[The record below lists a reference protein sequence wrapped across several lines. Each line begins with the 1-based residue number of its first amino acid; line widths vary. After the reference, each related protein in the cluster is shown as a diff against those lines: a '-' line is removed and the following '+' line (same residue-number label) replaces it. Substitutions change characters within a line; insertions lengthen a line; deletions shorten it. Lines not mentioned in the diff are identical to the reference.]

1 MNNTTPPPQRPPS
14 SSSFAASN
22 DSPHRNKSVSSS
34 SSTNHR
40 RSSSNPNNV
49 DTIEY
54 VLGNNTN
61 GSATSL
67 NNNKRRSSQV
77 LPVHGSSSTSSA
89 SSGNYNSSNNNNRND
104 PDYTSPSLPF
114 SPYTPP
120 TLLSQRFNHESDN
133 EDGNIGTY
141 DNDPED
147 SDRTEGSEIT
157 PSRAKDSSRPRVA
170 KRPTYDH
177 KHDRCQQRVYLE
189 EEDVELIFTGYR
201 YRKSR
206 LVLYYILCALSFGII
221 FLLGR
226 WMPRHYIAFVAQ
238 KCEMNHAEF
247 IVVQNEWGQLAM
259 QSVFTKYYGGP
270 IDSVFSPEQM
280 EKPEDDE
287 SYDET
292 VTTGT
297 LHDMRYFDH
306 QYIRFIYNPSAQAFM
321 QNSQWKDP
329 DWSNSANCE
338 RGIGRETH
346 QERTMVFGSNLI
358 DVQEKTIG
366 QLLVQ
371 EVLHPFY
378 VFQVFSM
385 ILWFADDYYYYA
397 ACIFVIST
405 VSVVTELVE
414 TKKTMKRMRNMSR
427 FTCNTKVFRSGRWR
441 YIGSEELVPGDV
453 FEVTD
458 SDLTVFPCDAVLL
471 TGDCIVNESMLTGE
485 SVPVSKIPVTDAA
498 LQHMDLSLANIPTEI
513 ASHFLFSGTKIV
525 RARPGV
531 SKQPGAIDAADEE
544 FGTSPPMRGLAM
556 VVRVGFN
563 TTKGTLIRS
572 MLFPKP
578 NDFQFY
584 RDSFRFIGI
593 LAMIA
598 CVGFL
603 ISTVN
608 FVRMG
613 VPFKAMIVKALDLIT
628 IVVPP
633 ALPATMSIGTSFAIA
648 RLKRSSIFCISPT
661 RVNIGGKIN
670 CMCFDKTGTLTED
683 GLDVLGVQCAD
694 SETGKFGE
702 MLNNV
707 DEIHHAP
714 ATILEKTMSLLF
726 AMTTCHSVKSLNGEL
741 IGDPLDLKMF
751 EFTQWTLEEGGLGAR
766 TASVSESAQNGSSGN
781 GGIVSTVVRPPGGK
795 QFNLDDIIAKHN
807 NGSHISESGDG
818 GAFLE
823 LGIIRCFEFVSS
835 LRRMSVIV
843 KRLHSPGMDIFVKG
857 APEVMTDIC
866 IKDTLP
872 LDYQERLAYYTH
884 HGYRVIACA
893 YKSVPTLNFIRA
905 QRLKREQAESDLI
918 FLGFIIFE
926 NKLKP
931 TTAPIIATLGNARIR
946 QVMCTGDN
954 VLTAIS
960 VSRECGLINKA
971 REVYTPRFLTG
982 DSVTEMSE
990 IVWENVDNERMIL
1003 DPVTLKP
1010 ATTWSDGSSLG
1021 PEFPRYSHMM
1031 NDYVLAVTG
1040 DCFRWMVDYASTST
1054 LNRMLVKGQIFARMS
1069 PDEKHELVEHLQA
1082 IGYCVGFCG
1091 DGANDCGALKAAD
1104 VGISLSEAEASVAAP
1119 FTSRSNDIGCVV
1131 KVIQEG
1137 RAALVTSFSCFKY
1150 MALYSII
1157 QFTTVSFLY
1166 AFASNL
1172 GDFQFLYIDLVLIL
1186 PIAVFMGR
1194 TEAFPILHPKRPTA
1208 NLVSKKVLTSL
1219 IGQILIQSLFQGGL
1233 FIIVRHQPWYTPPD
1247 YDPEEKNI
1255 DCIENT
1261 VLFLLSCFQYLLV
1274 AIVFSVGPPYR
1285 KPMASNRPFV
1295 LITVTLVITS
1305 AIMVLVP
1312 TAWITELMQLV
1323 HIPFSFRCL
1332 IIIMAGL
1339 NLLLSLVC
1347 EAYVF
1352 PMFSKLIGEW
1362 WGRRKAGKEERFQR
1376 QQEVFAPPPQH
1387 QQSGLSGA
1395 GGAGYGSQDLTDRRQ
1410 QTQGAGVDV
1419 AVVVSGDIAGAGAGV
1434 YGSGPATNK
1443 VVKKKASIKIY
1454 KIVEDE
1460 MMGP

>member
-1 MNNTTPPPQRPPS
+1 M
-14 SSSFAASN
+14 
-22 DSPHRNKSVSSS
+22 
-34 SSTNHR
+34 
-40 RSSSNPNNV
+40 
-49 DTIEY
+49 
-54 VLGNNTN
+54 L
-61 GSATSL
+61 SL
-67 NNNKRRSSQV
+67 
-77 LPVHGSSSTSSA
+77 LHGSSAPAANSA
-89 SSGNYNSSNNNNRND
+89 PGAQALDRID
-104 PDYTSPSLPF
+104 PDYSSPSLPF
-114 SPYTPP
+114 TPPPPP
-120 TLLSQRFNHESDN
+120 TLLSQRFNHESDSEN
-133 EDGNIGTY
+133 DNS
-141 DNDPED
+141 DNDQDD
-147 SDRTEGSEIT
+147 SDRTEGEMNHS
-157 PSRAKDSSRPRVA
+157 VA
-170 KRPTYDH
+170 KIMKKANKRPPAIDH
-177 KHDRCQQRVYLE
+177 RLDRCKQRVYLE
-189 EEDVELIFTGYR
+189 EEDVELTFTGYK
-201 YRKSR
+201 YNQSA
-206 LVLYYILCALSFGII
+206 LYLYYLLCVLSGGIV

-226 WMPRHYIAFVAQ
+226 WMPQRYIAFVAQ
-238 KCEMNHAEF
+238 KCEMSKAEC
-247 IVVQNEWGQLAM
+247 IVVQNEWGQISTELI
-259 QSVFTKYYGGP
+259 FTKYYGGP

-280 EKPEDDE
+280 EKPDYGDDD
-287 SYDET
+287 SYEET
-292 VTTGT
+292 VTSGM
-297 LHDMRYFDH
+297 LHDMRYFDY
-306 QYIRFIYNPSAQAFM
+306 QYIRFIYNPSAQSFM
-321 QNSQWKDP
+321 QNSHWKDS
-329 DWSNSANCE
+329 DWSRVANCE

-346 QERTMVFGSNLI
+346 QERAMVFGENII
-358 DVQEKTIG
+358 DVQEKTVG

-378 VFQVFSM
+378 IFQVFSM
-385 ILWFADDYYYYA
+385 ALWFADDYYYYA

-414 TKKTMKRMRNMSR
+414 TKKTMRRMRNMSR

-441 YIGSEELVPGDV
+441 YVGSDELVPGDV
-453 FEVTD
+453 FEITD
-458 SDLTVFPCDAVLL
+458 SDLAVFPCDAVLL

-485 SVPVSKIPVTDAA
+485 SVPVSKIPVTDVA
-498 LQHMDLSLANIPTEI
+498 LQHMDLSLSNIPADI
-513 ASHFLFSGTKIV
+513 ARHFLFSGTKIV
-525 RARPGV
+525 RARPGAPRQ
-531 SKQPGAIDAADEE
+531 SGAASIEDDEY
-544 FGTSPPMRGLAM
+544 GTNPPLRGLAM
-556 VVRVGFN
+556 VVRIGFN

-598 CVGFL
+598 CIGFL

-613 VPFKAMIVKALDLIT
+613 VPFKMMIVKALDLIT

-648 RLKRSSIFCISPT
+648 RLKRSDIFCISPT

-702 MLNNV
+702 MLDNM
-707 DEIHHAP
+707 DQMQSAP
-714 ATILEKTMSLLF
+714 DTILETSMPLLY
-726 AMTTCHSVKSLNGEL
+726 AMATCHSVKSVNGDL

-751 EFTQWTLEEGGLGAR
+751 EFTRWILDEGGLGTRIAN
-766 TASVSESAQNGSSGN
+766 VSESSQGGERGNN
-781 GGIVSTVVRPPGGK
+781 GGVVSTVVRPPGGK
-795 QFNLDDIIAKHN
+795 QFDLEDMIASN
-807 NGSHISESGDG
+807 NSRETIEVN
-818 GAFLE
+818 AFLE

-843 KRLHSPGMDIFVKG
+843 KRLHSPGMEVFVKG

-866 IKDTLP
+866 LKASLP
-872 LDYQERLAYYTH
+872 LDYTERLAYYTH

-893 YKSVPTLNFIRA
+893 YKSMPTLNFVRA
-905 QRLKREQAESDLI
+905 QRVKREQVESELT
-918 FLGFIIFE
+918 FLGFIVFE

-931 TTAPIIATLGNARIR
+931 TTEPIVATLGNAHIR

-971 REVYTPRFLTG
+971 REVYTPRFVSG
-982 DSVTEMSE
+982 DSMTETSE
-990 IVWENVDNERMIL
+990 IVWENTDNQRMTL
-1003 DPVTLKP
+1003 DPITLKP
-1010 ATTWSDGSSLG
+1010 SMTWSDDSSNG
-1021 PEFPRYSHMM
+1021 PEFPRYSHLM

-1040 DCFRWMVDYASTST
+1040 DCFRWMVDYAPTST

-1069 PDEKHELVEHLQA
+1069 PDEKHELVEHLQG

-1186 PIAVFMGR
+1186 PTAVFMGH
-1194 TEAFPILHPKRPTA
+1194 TEAFPVLNPKRPTA

-1219 IGQILIQSLFQGGL
+1219 IGQILIQSLFQGAL
-1233 FIIVRHQPWYTPPD
+1233 FLIVRRQPWYTPPE
-1247 YDPEEKNI
+1247 YDSEEKNI
-1255 DCIENT
+1255 ECFENT
-1261 VLFLLSCFQYLLV
+1261 VLFLLSCFQYMLV

-1285 KPMASNRPFV
+1285 KPMSSNRPFV
-1295 LITVTLVITS
+1295 IITVGLVLTS
-1305 AIMVLVP
+1305 AVMVLLP
-1312 TAWITELMQLV
+1312 TQWITEVMQLV
-1323 HIPFSFRCL
+1323 QIPFSFRMFIL
-1332 IIIMAGL
+1332 IFAGVDL
-1339 NLLLSLVC
+1339 GLSLLC
-1347 EAYVF
+1347 ESYMF
-1352 PMFSKLIGEW
+1352 PHVARWIGGW
-1362 WGRRKAGKEERFQR
+1362 LNGRKARRERWHQQ
-1376 QQEVFAPPPQH
+1376 QQEVFAASSRH
-1387 QQSGLSGA
+1387 QITQSTSNLV
-1395 GGAGYGSQDLTDRRQ
+1395 GYGSQSMTNPTAI
-1410 QTQGAGVDV
+1410 QTGGSSRTAENVIV
-1419 AVVVSGDIAGAGAGV
+1419 AVDGHMESSSGGGGVKKAAG
-1434 YGSGPATNK
+1434 
-1443 VVKKKASIKIY
+1443 KKASVKIY
-1454 KIVEDE
+1454 KIIEDE

>member
-1 MNNTTPPPQRPPS
+1 MLPLHGPPS
-14 SSSFAASN
+14 S
-22 DSPHRNKSVSSS
+22 
-34 SSTNHR
+34 
-40 RSSSNPNNV
+40 
-49 DTIEY
+49 
-54 VLGNNTN
+54 GNNNT
-61 GSATSL
+61 
-67 NNNKRRSSQV
+67 
-77 LPVHGSSSTSSA
+77 
-89 SSGNYNSSNNNNRND
+89 NNRND

-114 SPYTPP
+114 SPYSPP
-120 TLLSQRFNHESDN
+120 TLLSQRFNYESDN
-133 EDGNIGTY
+133 EDGN
-141 DNDPED
+141 NDSNDDDPDD

-157 PSRAKDSSRPRVA
+157 PSMVKSAPGASSRPKVA

-189 EEDVELIFTGYR
+189 EEDVELIFTGYK
-201 YRKSR
+201 YLKSK
-206 LVLYYILCALSFGII
+206 LYIYYILCALSFGII

-259 QSVFTKYYGGP
+259 ESVFTKYYGGP

-280 EKPEDDE
+280 EKTEDDE
-287 SYDET
+287 SYNET
-292 VTTGT
+292 VITGT
-297 LHDMRYFDH
+297 LHDMRYFDY
-306 QYIRFIYNPSAQAFM
+306 QYIRFIFNPSAQAFM

-329 DWSNSANCE
+329 DWSNAANCE

-346 QERTMVFGSNLI
+346 QERTMVFGHNLI

-405 VSVVTELVE
+405 VSVITELVE

-498 LQHMDLSLANIPTEI
+498 LQHLDLSLANIPAEI
-513 ASHFLFSGTKIV
+513 ARHFLFSGTKIV

-531 SKQPGAIDAADEE
+531 AKQPAAIDAADEE
-544 FGTSPPMRGLAM
+544 FGTSPPIRGLAM

-598 CVGFL
+598 CFGFL
-603 ISTVN
+603 ISTIN

-648 RLKRSSIFCISPT
+648 RLKRSNIFCISPT

-702 MLNNV
+702 MLSNV
-707 DEIHHAP
+707 DEMHHAP
-714 ATILEKTMSLLF
+714 ATILERCMSLLF

-766 TASVSESAQNGSSGN
+766 TASVSESTAQNGSSGN

-795 QFNLDDIIAKHN
+795 QFNLDDMIAKHN
-807 NGSHISESGDG
+807 NNSSQIADGGEG

-843 KRLHSPGMDIFVKG
+843 KRLHSPGLDIFVKG

-866 IKDTLP
+866 LKDTLP

-893 YKSVPTLNFIRA
+893 YKSMPNLNFIRA
-905 QRLKREQAESDLI
+905 QRLKREQAETDLT
-918 FLGFIIFE
+918 FLGFIVFE

-982 DSVTEMSE
+982 DSVTETSE

-1010 ATTWSDGSSLG
+1010 TTTWSDGSSHG
-1021 PEFPRYSHMM
+1021 PEFPQYSHMM

-1233 FIIVRHQPWYTPPD
+1233 FLIVRHQPWYTPPD
-1247 YDPEEKNI
+1247 YDPAEKNI

-1295 LITVTLVITS
+1295 LITVTLVLTS
-1305 AIMVLVP
+1305 AIMVLFP

-1323 HIPFSFRCL
+1323 HIPFSFRVL
-1332 IIIMAGL
+1332 IIVLAGL
-1339 NLLLSLVC
+1339 NLALSLVC

-1352 PMFSKLIGEW
+1352 PMFSKLLGEW
-1362 WGRRKAGKEERFQR
+1362 WGRRKAGREEKYQR
-1376 QQEVFAPPPQH
+1376 EQEVFAPP
-1387 QQSGLSGA
+1387 QQSVLSA
-1395 GGAGYGSQDLTDRRQ
+1395 GGMGYGSQDLTDRTQ
-1410 QTQGAGVDV
+1410 AQGAAAG
-1419 AVVVSGDIAGAGAGV
+1419 VVVRIDAAGPGANP
-1434 YGSGPATNK
+1434 SGPTPKK

>member
-1 MNNTTPPPQRPPS
+1 MINSGSPNSSKNDRQHNIHNNNSDNNITENTINNNLSFSYTSGRRNSINSATNHNTARSNAVGYMNS
-14 SSSFAASN
+14 I
-22 DSPHRNKSVSSS
+22 D
-34 SSTNHR
+34 STNR
-40 RSSSNPNNV
+40 RSSVMSF
-49 DTIEY
+49 
-54 VLGNNTN
+54 L
-61 GSATSL
+61 
-67 NNNKRRSSQV
+67 
-77 LPVHGSSSTSSA
+77 HGED
-89 SSGNYNSSNNNNRND
+89 RND
-104 PDYTSPSLPF
+104 IDNSIPSGHPSHF
-114 SPYTPP
+114 ASQT
-120 TLLSQRFNHESDN
+120 LSQRFNHDSDSEN
-133 EDGNIGTY
+133 DHDEDQ
-141 DNDPED
+141 ED
-147 SDRTEGSEIT
+147 SDRTEGDMSHYVT
-157 PSRAKDSSRPRVA
+157 KAKPKALA
-170 KRPTYDH
+170 KRAP
-177 KHDRCQQRVYLE
+177 
-189 EEDVELIFTGYR
+189 
-201 YRKSR
+201 
-206 LVLYYILCALSFGII
+206 
-221 FLLGR
+221 
-226 WMPRHYIAFVAQ
+226 AFAE
-238 KCEMNHAEF
+238 KCEMNRADC
-247 IVVQNEWGQLAM
+247 IVVENEWGQIVM
-259 QSVFTKYYGGP
+259 VPIFTKYYGGP

-280 EKPEDDE
+280 EKSGEGNDDT
-287 SYDET
+287 SFDET

-297 LHDMRYFDH
+297 LHDMRYFDY
-306 QYIRFIYNPSAQAFM
+306 QYIRFIYNPTVQLFM
-321 QNSQWKDP
+321 QNSYWKDP
-329 DWSNSANCE
+329 DWSNAVNCE
-338 RGIGRETH
+338 RGIGRETY
-346 QERTMVFGSNLI
+346 QERTMVFGQNII

-378 VFQVFSM
+378 IFQVFSM
-385 ILWFADDYYYYA
+385 ALWFADDYYYYA

-414 TKKTMKRMRNMSR
+414 TKKTMRRMRDMSR

-441 YIGSEELVPGDV
+441 YIGSDELVPGDV
-453 FEVTD
+453 FETTD
-458 SDLTVFPCDAVLL
+458 SDLAVFPCDAVLL

-485 SVPVSKIPVTDAA
+485 SVPVSKIPITAAA
-498 LQHMDLSLANIPTEI
+498 LQHLDLSLSNIPSEI
-513 ASHFLFSGTKIV
+513 ARHFLFSGTKIV
-525 RARPGV
+525 RARPGA
-531 SKQPGAIDAADEE
+531 SRQQENTNPEE
-544 FGTSPPMRGLAM
+544 NELGTNSTPRGLAM
-556 VVRVGFN
+556 VVRTGFN

-598 CVGFL
+598 CCGFL

-613 VPFKAMIVKALDLIT
+613 VPFHSMIVKALDLIT

-648 RLKRSSIFCISPT
+648 RLKRSNIFCISPT

-683 GLDVLGVQCAD
+683 GLDVLGIQCAD
-694 SETGKFGE
+694 SITNKFGE
-702 MLNNV
+702 MLSSV
-707 DEIHHAP
+707 EEMQTAP
-714 ATILEKTMSLLF
+714 KSMQDKATPMLF
-726 AMTTCHSVKSLNGEL
+726 AMTTCHSVKSVNGEL

-751 EFTQWTLEEGGLGAR
+751 DFTHWILEEGGLGTRIAN
-766 TASVSESAQNGSSGN
+766 VSESSQKRGKSDM

-795 QFNLDDIIAKHN
+795 QFNLEDMLASQ
-807 NGSHISESGDG
+807 GSRQPSDSNT
-818 GAFLE
+818 FLE

-843 KRLHSPGMDIFVKG
+843 KRLHNPGMDIFVKG

-866 IKDTLP
+866 LKETLP
-872 LDYQERLAYYTH
+872 LDYTERLAYYTH

-893 YKSVPTLNFIRA
+893 YKAMPTLNFLRA
-905 QRLKREQAESDLI
+905 QRVKREQVESDLV
-918 FLGFIIFE
+918 FLGFIVFE

-931 TTAPIIATLGNARIR
+931 TTAPIITTLSNARIR

-960 VSRECGLINKA
+960 VSKECGLINKV
-971 REVYTPRFLTG
+971 REVYTPRFVSG
-982 DSVTEMSE
+982 DSMTENSE
-990 IVWENVDNERMIL
+990 IVWENTDDERMTL
-1003 DPVTLKP
+1003 DSITLKP
-1010 ATTWSDGSSLG
+1010 SASWSSDSFHDQ
-1021 PEFPRYSHMM
+1021 EFPRYDQMM

-1040 DCFRWMVDYASTST
+1040 DCFRWMVDYAPTST

-1091 DGANDCGALKAAD
+1091 DGANDCGALKSAD

-1186 PIAVFMGR
+1186 PIAVLMGR
-1194 TEAFPILHPKRPTA
+1194 TEAYPLLNPKRPTA

-1219 IGQILIQSLFQGGL
+1219 IGQIMIQSLFQGLL
-1233 FIIVRHQPWYTPPD
+1233 FVIVRHQPWYTPPE
-1247 YDPEEKNI
+1247 YDSEEKNI
-1255 DCIENT
+1255 ECYENT

-1274 AIVFSVGPPYR
+1274 AIVFSVGPPFR
-1285 KPMASNRPFV
+1285 KPMSSNRPFV
-1295 LITVTLVITS
+1295 LVTIALVLIS
-1305 AIMVLVP
+1305 AIMVLFP
-1312 TAWITELMQLV
+1312 TKWLAEVMELV
-1323 HIPFSFRCL
+1323 SIPFSFRVGIL
-1332 IIIMAGL
+1332 IMAGL
-1339 NLLLSLVC
+1339 NLGLSLIC
-1347 EAYVF
+1347 ESYMF
-1352 PMFSKLIGEW
+1352 PVIARWIGEW
-1362 WGRRKAGKEERFQR
+1362 LNDRKSRREMNHFQ
-1376 QQEVFAPPPQH
+1376 QVDTSLPPQDL
-1387 QQSGLSGA
+1387 QSI
-1395 GGAGYGSQDLTDRRQ
+1395 GYGT
-1410 QTQGAGVDV
+1410 QTTATPIVTQTEAAETGVGFRASTPSHMKNNSGGDSV
-1419 AVVVSGDIAGAGAGV
+1419 KAVG
-1434 YGSGPATNK
+1434 
-1443 VVKKKASIKIY
+1443 KKSSVKIY

>member
-1 MNNTTPPPQRPPS
+1 M
-14 SSSFAASN
+14 
-22 DSPHRNKSVSSS
+22 
-34 SSTNHR
+34 
-40 RSSSNPNNV
+40 
-49 DTIEY
+49 
-54 VLGNNTN
+54 
-61 GSATSL
+61 
-67 NNNKRRSSQV
+67 
-77 LPVHGSSSTSSA
+77 
-89 SSGNYNSSNNNNRND
+89 SNNNGNKNND
-104 PDYTSPSLPF
+104 PDYNSPSLPF
-114 SPYTPP
+114 SPYSPP

-133 EDGNIGTY
+133 EDGNINSY
-141 DNDPED
+141 DDDPDD
-147 SDRTEGSEIT
+147 SDRTEGSEVT
-157 PSRAKDSSRPRVA
+157 SSMAKNTAIASAARLKA
-170 KRPTYDH
+170 TKRPTYDH
-177 KHDRCQQRVYLE
+177 RHDRCQQRVYLE
-189 EEDVELIFTGYR
+189 EEDVELVFTGYR

-206 LVLYYILCALSFGII
+206 LYLYYIFCALSIGII

-259 QSVFTKYYGGP
+259 ESVFTKYYGGP
-270 IDSVFSPEQM
+270 IDSVFSPKQM

-287 SYDET
+287 SYNDT

-297 LHDMRYFDH
+297 LHDMRYFDY

-329 DWSNSANCE
+329 DWNMAANCE
-338 RGIGRETH
+338 RGVGRETH
-346 QERTMVFGSNLI
+346 QERTMVFGLNLI
-358 DVQEKTIG
+358 DVKEKTVG

-371 EVLHPFY
+371 EILHPFY

-385 ILWFADDYYYYA
+385 ALWFADDYYYYA

-414 TKKTMKRMRNMSR
+414 TKKTMKRMRSMSR

-441 YIGSEELVPGDV
+441 YIGSDELVPGDV

-458 SDLTVFPCDAVLL
+458 SDLAVFPCDAVLL

-498 LQHMDLSLANIPTEI
+498 LQHMDLSLANIPSEI
-513 ASHFLFSGTKIV
+513 ASHFLFSGTKII

-531 SKQPGAIDAADEE
+531 AKQLAATDAVDEE

-556 VVRVGFN
+556 VVRIGFN

-598 CVGFL
+598 GFGFL
-603 ISTVN
+603 ISTIN
-608 FVRMG
+608 FVKMG

-648 RLKRSSIFCISPT
+648 RLKRSNIFCISPT

-683 GLDVLGVQCAD
+683 GLDVLGVQCPD
-694 SETGKFGE
+694 SDTGKFGE
-702 MLNNV
+702 MMSDV
-707 DEIHHAP
+707 DEMHHAP
-714 ATILEKTMSLLF
+714 TTTLEKCMALLF

-766 TASVSESAQNGSSGN
+766 TASVSDSAQGGSGGN
-781 GGIVSTVVRPPGGK
+781 GIVSTVVRPPGGK
-795 QFNLDDIIAKHN
+795 QFNLDDMIAKHN
-807 NGSHISESGDG
+807 NYTSPISDTSDT

-823 LGIIRCFEFVSS
+823 LGIIRCFEFVSQ

-866 IKDTLP
+866 IKGSLP
-872 LDYQERLAYYTH
+872 LDYQELLAFYTH

-893 YKSVPTLNFIRA
+893 YKSMPTLNFIRA
-905 QRLKREQAESDLI
+905 QRLKREQVEMDLT
-918 FLGFIIFE
+918 FLGFIVFE
-926 NKLKP
+926 NKLKS

-971 REVYTPRFLTG
+971 REVYTPRFVSG
-982 DSVTEMSE
+982 DSVTETSE
-990 IVWENVDNERMIL
+990 IVWENIDDGRMTL

-1010 ATTWSDGSSLG
+1010 VMTWSGGSSHG

-1031 NDYVLAVTG
+1031 NEYVLAVTG
-1040 DCFRWMVDYASTST
+1040 DCFRWIVDYASTST

-1069 PDEKHELVEHLQA
+1069 PDEKHELVEHLQS

-1194 TEAFPILHPKRPTA
+1194 TEAYPVLSPKRPTA

-1219 IGQILIQSLFQGGL
+1219 IGQILIQSLFQGCL
-1233 FIIVRHQPWYTPPD
+1233 FVIVRHQPWYTPPD
-1247 YDPEEKNI
+1247 YDPAEKNI

-1285 KPMASNRPFV
+1285 KPMSSNRPFV
-1295 LITVTLVITS
+1295 LITVALVLTS
-1305 AIMVLVP
+1305 AVMVLFP
-1312 TAWITELMQLV
+1312 TAWITDLMQLV
-1323 HIPFSFRCL
+1323 QIPFSFRVC
-1332 IIIMAGL
+1332 IVVMAGL
-1339 NLLLSLVC
+1339 NLVMSLVC
-1347 EAYVF
+1347 ERWVF
-1352 PMFSKLIGEW
+1352 PKFAKLMGGW
-1362 WGRRKAGKEERFQR
+1362 WGSRKAKKEERY
-1376 QQEVFAPPPQH
+1376 QQEQQVFAPPPQH
-1387 QQSGLSGA
+1387 PQSVVG
-1395 GGAGYGSQDLTDRRQ
+1395 GYGSQDLTRRADQ
-1410 QTQGAGVDV
+1410 QQEQSNGFVVTVDAGSSAV
-1419 AVVVSGDIAGAGAGV
+1419 ATEPV
-1434 YGSGPATNK
+1434 PKKTL
-1443 VVKKKASIKIY
+1443 KKKVSVKIY

-1460 MMGP
+1460 MMGA

>member
-1 MNNTTPPPQRPPS
+1 MKSSGPPHSPNHDRQFNTPNVNDNNNADNNSNISNNNINSNTDRSKRNSANSLNTYATRSNAIEYLNSTDPS
-14 SSSFAASN
+14 NPRSSILSLPHD
-22 DSPHRNKSVSSS
+22 DSALNF
-34 SSTNHR
+34 N
-40 RSSSNPNNV
+40 SSSNGNV
-49 DTIEY
+49 QDRIDID
-54 VLGNNTN
+54 
-61 GSATSL
+61 
-67 NNNKRRSSQV
+67 
-77 LPVHGSSSTSSA
+77 
-89 SSGNYNSSNNNNRND
+89 NSS
-104 PDYTSPSLPF
+104 PSGHF
-114 SPYTPP
+114 SHYPSQT
-120 TLLSQRFNHESDN
+120 LSQRFNHDSDS
-133 EDGNIGTY
+133 EHD
-141 DNDPED
+141 DEHED
-147 SDRTEGSEIT
+147 SDRTEGDMNPNVT
-157 PSRAKDSSRPRVA
+157 KTKPKAPV
-170 KRPTYDH
+170 KRPPTFDH
-177 KHDRCQQRVYLE
+177 RYDRCKQRVYLE
-189 EEDVELIFTGYR
+189 EEDVELTFTGYR
-201 YRKSR
+201 YRQSR
-206 LVLYYILCALSFGII
+206 LYLYYLLCILSFGII

-226 WMPRHYIAFVAQ
+226 WMPQRYIAFVAR
-238 KCEMNHAEF
+238 KCEMSKADC
-247 IVVQNEWGQLAM
+247 IVVENEWGQIAM
-259 QSVFTKYYGGP
+259 EPIFTKYYGGP

-280 EKPEDDE
+280 EKPSNDDDDC
-287 SYDET
+287 SYSET
-292 VTTGT
+292 VTTGM
-297 LHDMRYFDH
+297 LHDMRYFDY
-306 QYIRFIYNPSAQAFM
+306 QYIRFIYNPTARLFM

-329 DWSNSANCE
+329 DWSNTTNCE

-346 QERTMVFGSNLI
+346 QERTMVFGQNII

-378 VFQVFSM
+378 IFQVFSM
-385 ILWFADDYYYYA
+385 VLWFADDYYYYA
-397 ACIFVIST
+397 ACIFIIST

-453 FEVTD
+453 FEITD
-458 SDLTVFPCDAVLL
+458 SDLAVFPCDAVLL

-485 SVPVSKIPVTDAA
+485 SVPVSKIPVTTVA
-498 LQHMDLSLANIPTEI
+498 LQHLDLSLSNIPSEI
-513 ASHFLFSGTKIV
+513 ARHFLFSGTKIV
-525 RARPGV
+525 RARPGALR
-531 SKQPGAIDAADEE
+531 QQDQANADDDEY
-544 FGTSPPMRGLAM
+544 GTNSTPRGLAM
-556 VVRVGFN
+556 VVRIGFN

-598 CVGFL
+598 CGGFL

-613 VPFKAMIVKALDLIT
+613 VPFHMMIVKALDLIT

-648 RLKRSSIFCISPT
+648 RLKRSNIFCISPT

-694 SETGKFGE
+694 SETRKFGE
-702 MLNNV
+702 MLSTVEDMQNV
-707 DEIHHAP
+707 PKSLQEK
-714 ATILEKTMSLLF
+714 ATPMLF
-726 AMTTCHSVKSLNGEL
+726 AMTTCHSVKSVNGEL

-751 EFTQWTLEEGGLGAR
+751 DFTQWILEEGGLGTRIAN
-766 TASVSESAQNGSSGN
+766 VSEPSLKGGKENV

-795 QFNLDDIIAKHN
+795 QFNLEDMIASHGSREPLDSN
-807 NGSHISESGDG
+807 N
-818 GAFLE
+818 FLE
-823 LGIIRCFEFVSS
+823 LGIIRCFEFVSA

-866 IKDTLP
+866 VKESLP
-872 LDYQERLAYYTH
+872 LDYTERLAYYTH

-893 YKSVPTLNFIRA
+893 YKSMPNLNFVRA
-905 QRLKREQAESDLI
+905 QRVKREQVESDLV
-918 FLGFIIFE
+918 FLGFIVFE

-931 TTAPIIATLGNARIR
+931 TTAPIVATLSNARIR

-960 VSRECGLINKA
+960 VSKECGLINKA
-971 REVYTPRFLTG
+971 REVYTPRFVSG
-982 DSVTEMSE
+982 DSMTEASE
-990 IVWENVDNERMIL
+990 IVWENTDDERMTL
-1003 DPVTLKP
+1003 DFITLKP
-1010 ATTWSDGSSLG
+1010 STTWSDDSSHG
-1021 PEFPRYSHMM
+1021 PEFPRYDHLM

-1040 DCFRWMVDYASTST
+1040 DCFRWMVDYAPTST

-1069 PDEKHELVEHLQA
+1069 PDEKHELVEHLQG

-1091 DGANDCGALKAAD
+1091 DGANDCGALKSAD

-1194 TEAFPILHPKRPTA
+1194 TEAYPLLNPKRPTA

-1219 IGQILIQSLFQGGL
+1219 IGQIAIQSFFQGLL
-1233 FIIVRHQPWYTPPD
+1233 FVIVRHQPWYTPPE
-1247 YDPEEKNI
+1247 YDSEEKNI
-1255 DCIENT
+1255 ECYENT

-1274 AIVFSVGPPYR
+1274 AIVFSVGPPFR
-1285 KPMASNRPFV
+1285 KPMSSNRPFV
-1295 LITVTLVITS
+1295 FITITLVLVSTV
-1305 AIMVLVP
+1305 MVLFP
-1312 TAWITELMQLV
+1312 TQWLIELMQLV
-1323 HIPFSFRCL
+1323 YIPFSFRVG
-1332 IIIMAGL
+1332 IMIMAGV
-1339 NLLLSLVC
+1339 NLGLSLVC
-1347 EAYVF
+1347 EYYLF
-1352 PMFSKLIGEW
+1352 PAVARWIGQW
-1362 WGRRKAGKEERFQR
+1362 MNGRKARREIKQH
-1376 QQEVFAPPPQH
+1376 QQVIAPPPQY
-1387 QQSGLSGA
+1387 SL
-1395 GGAGYGSQDLTDRRQ
+1395 GYGSTPAVMQGISRDVEAGIGYDAND
-1410 QTQGAGVDV
+1410 QTQINV
-1419 AVVVSGDIAGAGAGV
+1419 
-1434 YGSGPATNK
+1434 GSGNT
-1443 VVKKKASIKIY
+1443 KKAAAGKKSSVKIY

>member
-1 MNNTTPPPQRPPS
+1 M
-14 SSSFAASN
+14 
-22 DSPHRNKSVSSS
+22 
-34 SSTNHR
+34 
-40 RSSSNPNNV
+40 
-49 DTIEY
+49 
-54 VLGNNTN
+54 
-61 GSATSL
+61 
-67 NNNKRRSSQV
+67 
-77 LPVHGSSSTSSA
+77 
-89 SSGNYNSSNNNNRND
+89 
-104 PDYTSPSLPF
+104 
-114 SPYTPP
+114 
-120 TLLSQRFNHESDN
+120 HED
-133 EDGNIGTY
+133 DQ
-141 DNDPED
+141 DD
-147 SDRTEGSEIT
+147 SDRTEGEMS
-157 PSRAKDSSRPRVA
+157 PSLAKATARAKSA
-170 KRPTYDH
+170 NKRGPTYDRY
-177 KHDRCQQRVYLE
+177 DRCQQRVYLE

-201 YRKSR
+201 YRQYR
-206 LVLYYILCALSFGII
+206 LYFYYLLCFLSGGII

-226 WMPRHYIAFVAQ
+226 WMPQRYIAFVAQ
-238 KCEMNHAEF
+238 KCEMSRAEC
-247 IVVQNEWGQLAM
+247 IVVQNEWGQI
-259 QSVFTKYYGGP
+259 STESIFKKYYGGP
-270 IDSVFSPEQM
+270 IDSVFSQEQL
-280 EKPEDDE
+280 EKPEGDDGC
-287 SYDET
+287 DET
-292 VTTGT
+292 VTTGM
-297 LHDMRYFDH
+297 LHDMRYFDY
-306 QYIRFIYNPSAQAFM
+306 QYIRFIYNPSVQTFM
-321 QNSQWKDP
+321 QNSHWKDP
-329 DWSNSANCE
+329 DWSRAASCE

-346 QERTMVFGSNLI
+346 QERTMVFGLNII
-358 DVQEKTIG
+358 DVQEKTVG

-378 VFQVFSM
+378 IFQVFSM

-414 TKKTMKRMRNMSR
+414 TKKTMRRMRNMSR

-453 FEVTD
+453 FEITD
-458 SDLTVFPCDAVLL
+458 SELTVFPCDAVLL

-485 SVPVSKIPVTDAA
+485 SVPVSKIPITDTA
-498 LQHMDLSLANIPTEI
+498 LQLLDLSLANIPTEI
-513 ASHFLFSGTKIV
+513 ARHFLFSGTKIV
-525 RARPGV
+525 RARPGP
-531 SKQPGAIDAADEE
+531 SRGAFPTTAEDEE
-544 FGTSPPMRGLAM
+544 YGMSPPLRGLAM

-598 CVGFL
+598 GIGFL
-603 ISTVN
+603 LSTIN

-613 VPFKAMIVKALDLIT
+613 VPFHMMIVKALDLIT

-648 RLKRSSIFCISPT
+648 RLRRSNIFCISPT

-683 GLDVLGVQCAD
+683 GLDVLGVQCANSD
-694 SETGKFGE
+694 TGKFGE
-702 MLNNV
+702 MMSNV
-707 DEIHHAP
+707 DEMQSAP
-714 ATILEKTMSLLF
+714 KSMLEKSMPLLF
-726 AMTTCHSVKSLNGEL
+726 GMTTCHSVKSVGGEL

-751 EFTQWTLEEGGLGAR
+751 EFTQWVLEEGGLGAR
-766 TASVSESAQNGSSGN
+766 TASVTESSFNNTNGDS

-795 QFNLDDIIAKHN
+795 QFSLEDMIASN
-807 NGSHISESGDG
+807 DSGDTSE
-818 GAFLE
+818 ASTFLE
-823 LGIIRCFEFVSS
+823 LGIIRCFEFVST

-843 KRLHSPGMDIFVKG
+843 KRLHSPGLEIFVKG

-866 IKDTLP
+866 LKESLP
-872 LDYQERLAYYTH
+872 LDYSARLSYYTH

-893 YKSVPTLNFIRA
+893 HKSMKNLNFVRA
-905 QRLKREQAESDLI
+905 QRLKREQAESELT
-918 FLGFIIFE
+918 FLGFIVFE

-931 TTAPIIATLGNARIR
+931 TTAPIVATLGNARIR

-960 VSRECGLINKA
+960 VSKECGLINKA
-971 REVYTPRFLTG
+971 REVYTPRFVTG
-982 DSVTEMSE
+982 DSMTEMSE
-990 IVWENVDNERMIL
+990 IVWENTDDERMTL
-1003 DPVTLKP
+1003 DSITLKP
-1010 ATTWSDGSSLG
+1010 STTWSDDSSNG
-1021 PEFPRYSHMM
+1021 PEFPHYSHML

-1040 DCFRWMVDYASTST
+1040 DCFRWMVDYAPTST

-1069 PDEKHELVEHLQA
+1069 PDEKHELVEYLQG

-1186 PIAVFMGR
+1186 PIAVLMGR
-1194 TEAFPILHPKRPTA
+1194 TEAYPVLNPKRPTA

-1219 IGQILIQSLFQGGL
+1219 IGQILLQSLFQGSL
-1233 FIIVRHQPWYTPPD
+1233 FLIVRRQPWYTPPE
-1247 YDPEEKNI
+1247 YDREEKNI
-1255 DCIENT
+1255 ECYENT

-1295 LITVTLVITS
+1295 GITVVLVLIS
-1305 AIMVLVP
+1305 ALMVLFP
-1312 TAWITELMQLV
+1312 SRWISEFMQLV
-1323 HIPFSFRCL
+1323 EVPFSFRVWIL
-1332 IIIMAGL
+1332 VLAGM
-1339 NLLLSLVC
+1339 NLGLALLSESHL
-1347 EAYVF
+1347 F
-1352 PMFSKLIGEW
+1352 PLISRWIGVMW
-1362 WGRRKAGKEERFQR
+1362 SQHKAR
-1376 QQEVFAPPPQH
+1376 QEKQHHSQQQVFAPPPQQQIQQH
-1387 QQSGLSGA
+1387 QRRTGYGTQDHTELGLGVGSAVPIDPFGYTTDGIGNEDNI
-1395 GGAGYGSQDLTDRRQ
+1395 GGAKKS
-1410 QTQGAGVDV
+1410 AG
-1419 AVVVSGDIAGAGAGV
+1419 
-1434 YGSGPATNK
+1434 
-1443 VVKKKASIKIY
+1443 KKTSVKIY

>member
-1 MNNTTPPPQRPPS
+1 MVQPP
-14 SSSFAASN
+14 
-22 DSPHRNKSVSSS
+22 
-34 SSTNHR
+34 
-40 RSSSNPNNV
+40 
-49 DTIEY
+49 
-54 VLGNNTN
+54 L
-61 GSATSL
+61 
-67 NNNKRRSSQV
+67 
-77 LPVHGSSSTSSA
+77 
-89 SSGNYNSSNNNNRND
+89 ND

-114 SPYTPP
+114 SPYSPP

-133 EDGNIGTY
+133 EDGNHDSY
-141 DNDPED
+141 DDDPDD
-147 SDRTEGSEIT
+147 SDRTEGSENT
-157 PSRAKDSSRPRVA
+157 PSMAKSAPGGSSRPKVA

-201 YRKSR
+201 YRKSK
-206 LVLYYILCALSFGII
+206 LYLYYILCVLSFGII

-247 IVVQNEWGQLAM
+247 MVVQNEWGQLAM
-259 QSVFTKYYGGP
+259 ESVFTKYYGGP

-280 EKPEDDE
+280 EKAEDDA

-292 VTTGT
+292 VTTGN
-297 LHDMRYFDH
+297 LHDMRYFDY
-306 QYIRFIYNPSAQAFM
+306 QYIRFIFNPSAQAFM

-329 DWSNSANCE
+329 DWSNAVNCE

-346 QERTMVFGSNLI
+346 QERTMVFGHNLI

-405 VSVVTELVE
+405 VSVITELVE

-453 FEVTD
+453 FEITD

-513 ASHFLFSGTKIV
+513 ARHFLFSGTKIV

-531 SKQPGAIDAADEE
+531 AKQPAAIDAADEE

-556 VVRVGFN
+556 VVRIGFN

-598 CVGFL
+598 CFGFL

-648 RLKRSSIFCISPT
+648 RLKRSNIFCISPT

-694 SETGKFGE
+694 SETSKFGE
-702 MLNNV
+702 MLSNV
-707 DEIHHAP
+707 DEMHHAP
-714 ATILEKTMSLLF
+714 ATILERSMSLLF

-766 TASVSESAQNGSSGN
+766 TASVSESAVQNGSSGN

-795 QFNLDDIIAKHN
+795 QFNLDDMIAKHN
-807 NGSHISESGDG
+807 NNSSQISESGEE

-857 APEVMTDIC
+857 APEVMIDIC

-905 QRLKREQAESDLI
+905 QRLKREQAEADLT
-918 FLGFIIFE
+918 FLGFIVFE

-946 QVMCTGDN
+946 QV
-954 VLTAIS
+954 I

-971 REVYTPRFLTG
+971 REVYSPRFLTG
-982 DSVTEMSE
+982 DSVTETSE

-1010 ATTWSDGSSLG
+1010 ATTWSDGSSHG

-1295 LITVTLVITS
+1295 LITVTLVLTS

-1312 TAWITELMQLV
+1312 TAWITEVMQLV
-1323 HIPFSFRCL
+1323 HIPFSFRVL
-1332 IIIMAGL
+1332 IIILAGL
-1339 NLLLSLVC
+1339 NLAFSLVC

-1362 WGRRKAGKEERFQR
+1362 WGRKKAGREEKYQR
-1376 QQEVFAPPPQH
+1376 EQEVFAPP
-1387 QQSGLSGA
+1387 QQSVLSA
-1395 GGAGYGSQDLTDRRQ
+1395 GGMGYGSQDLTNRM
-1410 QTQGAGVDV
+1410 QTQESGAGVG
-1419 AVVVSGDIAGAGAGV
+1419 VVVPIDTAGPGANAV
-1434 YGSGPATNK
+1434 GPAPRK

>member
-1 MNNTTPPPQRPPS
+1 MKNSDPP
-14 SSSFAASN
+14 
-22 DSPHRNKSVSSS
+22 H
-34 SSTNHR
+34 
-40 RSSSNPNNV
+40 SSSNDPTNNLHTQNTHAV
-49 DTIEY
+49 HTDSIEY
-54 VLGNNTN
+54 LTGAAGAN
-61 GSATSL
+61 SRRSLSSL
-67 NNNKRRSSQV
+67 NN
-77 LPVHGSSSTSSA
+77 STVA
-89 SSGNYNSSNNNNRND
+89 GQLDRTD
-104 PDYTSPSLPF
+104 PDQSTYSPS
-114 SPYTPP
+114 SM
-120 TLLSQRFNHESDN
+120 LSQRFTHESDS
-133 EDGNIGTY
+133 EMEQD
-141 DNDPED
+141 DQDD
-147 SDRTEGSEIT
+147 SDHTEGEANASAVKSA
-157 PSRAKDSSRPRVA
+157 SRAKVLN
-170 KRPTYDH
+170 KRLSTFDH
-177 KHDRCQQRVYLE
+177 RHDPCQQRVYLE

-201 YRKSR
+201 
-206 LVLYYILCALSFGII
+206 F
-221 FLLGR
+221 
-226 WMPRHYIAFVAQ
+226 
-238 KCEMNHAEF
+238 KCEMSKAEC
-247 IVVQNEWGQLAM
+247 IVVQNEYGQL
-259 QSVFTKYYGGP
+259 STERIFTKYYGGP
-270 IDSVFSPEQM
+270 IDSVFSPGQM
-280 EKPEDDE
+280 EKPQGDDT
-287 SYDET
+287 YDET
-292 VTTGT
+292 VTTGM
-297 LHDMRYFDH
+297 LHDMRYFDY
-306 QYIRFIYNPSAQAFM
+306 QYIRFIYNPSVQKFM
-321 QNSQWKDP
+321 QNSHWKDP
-329 DWSNSANCE
+329 DWSRAANCE

-346 QERTMVFGSNLI
+346 QERTMVFGQNLI
-358 DVQEKTIG
+358 DIKEKTVG

-385 ILWFADDYYYYA
+385 GLWFADDYYYYA

-405 VSVVTELVE
+405 VSVVTELIE
-414 TKKTMKRMRNMSR
+414 TKKTMRRMRNMSR

-453 FEVTD
+453 FETTD
-458 SDLTVFPCDAVLL
+458 SELTVFPCDAVLL

-498 LQHMDLSLANIPTEI
+498 LQHLDLSLANIPTEV
-513 ASHFLFSGTKIV
+513 ARHFLFSGTRIV
-525 RARPGV
+525 RARPGPPRETAPTTV
-531 SKQPGAIDAADEE
+531 EDEE
-544 FGTSPPMRGLAM
+544 FGMSPSPRGLAM
-556 VVRVGFN
+556 VVRVGYN

-598 CVGFL
+598 CAGFL

-613 VPFKAMIVKALDLIT
+613 VPFKMMIVKALDLIT

-648 RLKRSSIFCISPT
+648 RLKRSNIFCISPT
-661 RVNIGGKIN
+661 RVNIGGKID

-694 SETGKFGE
+694 SDTGKFGE
-702 MLNNV
+702 MLNSAEEMQN
-707 DEIHHAP
+707 AP
-714 ATILEKTMSLLF
+714 KSMLEKSMPLLF
-726 AMTTCHSVKSLNGEL
+726 AMTTCHSVKSLSGEL

-751 EFTQWTLEEGGLGAR
+751 EFTQWILEEGGLGAR
-766 TASVSESAQNGSSGN
+766 TATLSESTKDNGRNDS

-795 QFNLDDIIAKHN
+795 QFNLEDMIAN
-807 NGSHISESGDG
+807 NNSGTCEMSEADT
-818 GAFLE
+818 FLE
-823 LGIIRCFEFVSS
+823 LGIIRCFEFVSA

-843 KRLHSPGMDIFVKG
+843 KRLHSPGMDVFVKG

-866 IKDTLP
+866 LKESLP
-872 LDYQERLAYYTH
+872 LDYQQRLAYFTH

-893 YKSVPTLNFIRA
+893 HKSMPNLNFVRA
-905 QRLKREQAESDLI
+905 QRIKREQVESELT

-931 TTAPIIATLGNARIR
+931 TTAPIVATLGNARIR

-960 VSRECGLINKA
+960 VSKECGLINKA
-971 REVYTPRFLTG
+971 REVYTPRFVSG
-982 DSVTEMSE
+982 DSVTETSE
-990 IVWENVDNERMIL
+990 IVWESIDDERMTL
-1003 DPVTLKP
+1003 DPLTLKP
-1010 ATTWSDGSSLG
+1010 SATWSDDSSNG
-1021 PEFPRYSHMM
+1021 PEFPRYSHLM

-1040 DCFRWMVDYASTST
+1040 DCFRWMVDYAPTST

-1082 IGYCVGFCG
+1082 LGYCVGFCG

-1194 TEAFPILHPKRPTA
+1194 TEAYPVLNPKRPTA

-1219 IGQILIQSLFQGGL
+1219 IGQILIQSLFQGSL
-1233 FIIVRHQPWYTPPD
+1233 FLIVRRQPWYTPPE
-1247 YDPEEKNI
+1247 YNSEEKNI
-1255 DCIENT
+1255 ECFENT
-1261 VLFLLSCFQYLLV
+1261 ALFLLSCFQYLLV

-1285 KPMASNRPFV
+1285 KPMSTNRPFV
-1295 LITVTLVITS
+1295 VITIVLVLTS
-1305 AIMVLVP
+1305 AVMVLVP
-1312 TAWITELMQLV
+1312 TDWVTETMQLV
-1323 HIPFSFRCL
+1323 GIPFSFRAF
-1332 IIIMAGL
+1332 IIILAGL
-1339 NLLLSLVC
+1339 NLVMSLVC
-1347 EAYVF
+1347 EYYVF
-1352 PMFSKLIGEW
+1352 PVFARWIGEW
-1362 WGRRKAGKEERFQR
+1362 ANARKARREIQHHS
-1376 QQEVFAPPPQH
+1376 QQDVFAPPPQ
-1387 QQSGLSGA
+1387 QQLTGSY
-1395 GGAGYGSQDLTDRRQ
+1395 GYGSTPG
-1410 QTQGAGVDV
+1410 QGA
-1419 AVVVSGDIAGAGAGV
+1419 VVGTE
-1434 YGSGPATNK
+1434 GSGPVANASGGG
-1443 VVKKKASIKIY
+1443 KKAAGKRASVKIY

-1460 MMGP
+1460 MNGP